1 MIRLADNDQDI
12 SRCIPVIQQLRPHIP
27 TADFLPRIRQQMQQG
42 YRLAMLERDGH
53 VVALAGFRLSENL
66 AWGLFLYVDDLI
78 TDETQRSTGA
88 GKALFDWLVDYAHQ
102 HGCQELHLDSGVQ
115 RFDAHRFYLREG
127 MHIAGH
133 HFALS
138 LTK

>member
-1 MIRLADNDQDI
+1 MIRLADSDQDI
-12 SRCIPVIQQLRPHIP
+12 TRCIPVMQQLRPHIP
-27 TADFLPRIRQQMQQG
+27 TADFLSRIRRQMPQG
-42 YRLAMLERDGH
+42 YRLAMLERDDH
-53 VVALAGFRLSENL
+53 VVALAGFRLTENL

-102 HGCQELHLDSGVQ
+102 HGCQALHLDSGVQ
-115 RFDAHRFYLREG
+115 RFDAHRFYLRED

-133 HFALS
+133 HFALP
-138 LTK
+138 LMK

>member
-1 MIRLADNDQDI
+1 MIRLADSDQDI
-12 SRCIPVIQQLRPHIP
+12 TRCIPVMQQLRPHIP
-27 TADFLPRIRQQMQQG
+27 AVDFLSRIRRQMQQG
-42 YRLAMLERDGH
+42 YRLAVLERDGR
-53 VVALAGFRLSENL
+53 VVALAGFRLAENL
-66 AWGLFLYVDDLI
+66 AWGRFLYVDDLI

-102 HGCQELHLDSGVQ
+102 HGCQALHLDSGVQ

-133 HFALS
+133 HFTLS
-138 LTK
+138 LMK